1 MRSFKKMLAAVS
13 AVTIAFGAM
22 ALTAGAV
29 SEPVVGT
36 NYSVGSFDTF
46 AEGGYFRVSF
56 EGDPTGVS
64 FGITFCTEP
73 DGSGWL
79 GSVGST
85 AWGDGYWDFAY
96 DGTAYPSAAY
106 LKIED
111 WGNAS
116 NLTFTDISY
125 IAPKK
130 ITAVECPVPD
140 GDSNIITANDG
151 WYARAFT
158 FTNDSS
164 DTSVTYVVNVGDE
177 EVARSGSMSGPV
189 KCGIIAG
196 SQDQAKLAA
205 MATPLITVE

>member
-22 ALTAGAV
+22 ALQVGAV

-36 NYSVGSFDTF
+36 NYSVDSFDAF

-56 EGDPTGVS
+56 TGDSTGLS
-64 FGITFCTEP
+64 FGLTFCTESNG
-73 DGSGWL
+73 DGWL
-79 GSVGST
+79 GSVGATSY
-85 AWGDGYWDFAY
+85 GDGYWDFAY
-96 DGTAYPSAAY
+96 DGTQYPAANF
-106 LKIED
+106 LKIES
-111 WGNAS
+111 WGGNV
-116 NLTFTDISY
+116 TFTDISY

-164 DTSVTYVVNVGDE
+164 DTFVTYVVNVGDE